1 MIFPPKISRL
11 VILDKVHVVEN
22 YFQQLVNQ
30 YYRLVELLEHL
41 WELEVLFVVNSP
53 ENKPF
58 FFQKINNKNQKDSS

>member
-1 MIFPPKISRL
+1 VIFPPKISRL